1 MTESPTSPWV
11 RSTPMR
17 SPIFRRSAAMVIAL
31 ALCGTAV
38 SCGAEDSQVT
48 GTATT
53 VSSEPGSSN
62 TPEQFTPAVMQV
74 MSLPR
79 WFTGSDGR
87 VHLVYEVQLINGFP
101 IAATVTGVEV
111 LDADGGGVLASLD
124 ENGVTSAMSLLVG
137 GAGPTDTLEP
147 STVGVLWMDVE
158 FDDVRDIPERVEH
171 RVTVSVPPGLPV
183 PESITYDGAEA
194 DVDRTGPISI
204 GPPLAGAGWMA
215 VGSCCDGPHRRTAQ
229 PIDNSLWVAQRF
241 AIDFNRLG
249 DGNLLVGGDPTENA
263 DWFTYDQPV
272 LAVADAEVVEV
283 ANDFQ
288 DQSLTAPRPVTIEE
302 ADGNHVILKLSDDV
316 YAFYAHLRPG
326 SVAVAVGDKVTTGQ
340 EIGRTGNSG
349 SSTGPHLHFQL
360 MNQPSALVADGLP
373 YVFDE
378 FVLTGDG
385 PALDQLM
392 ALDPAVDAV
401 PVDPSDEGVRKDEL
415 PMSKTVVEFGGA

>member
-1 MTESPTSPWV
+1 
-11 RSTPMR
+11 
-17 SPIFRRSAAMVIAL
+17 MVSRI
-31 ALCGTAV
+31 
-38 SCGAEDSQVT
+38 
-48 GTATT
+48 
-53 VSSEPGSSN
+53 
-62 TPEQFTPAVMQV
+62 
-74 MSLPR
+74 
-79 WFTGSDGR
+79 DGK
-87 VHLVYEVQLINGFP
+87 
-101 IAATVTGVEV
+101 
-111 LDADGGGVLASLD
+111 
-124 ENGVTSAMSLLVG
+124 
-137 GAGPTDTLEP
+137 LEP
-147 STVGVLWMDVE
+147 TRRPNKVL
-158 FDDVRDIPERVEH
+158 
-171 RVTVSVPPGLPV
+171 
-183 PESITYDGAEA
+183 
-194 DVDRTGPISI
+194 
-204 GPPLAGAGWMA
+204 
-215 VGSCCDGPHRRTAQ
+215 
-229 PIDNSLWVAQRF
+229 
-241 AIDFNRLG
+241 LG

-272 LAVADAEVVEV
+272 WAVADAEVVEV
-283 ANDFQ
+283 ANDFK

>member
-1 MTESPTSPWV
+1 MTET
-11 RSTPMR
+11 MR
-17 SPIFRRSAAMVIAL
+17 SPVLLRLGALVIAS

-38 SCGAEDSQVT
+38 SCSAGDSQVG
-48 GTATT
+48 GTTASVTA
-53 VSSEPGSSN
+53 EPGSSTTPRSSN
-62 TPEQFTPAVMQV
+62 APEQFTPAVMQV
-74 MSLPR
+74 MSSPR

-101 IAATVTGVEV
+101 IAATVTEVEV
-111 LDADGGGVLASLD
+111 LDADGGDVLASLD
-124 ENGVTSAMSLLVG
+124 GAAVTEAMSLLVG
-137 GAGPTDTLEP
+137 GVGPTDTLQP

-158 FDDVRDIPERVEH
+158 FDDAQAIPERIEH
-171 RVTVSVPPGLPV
+171 RLTVSVPPGLPV

-194 DVDRTGPISI
+194 VVDRTGPTVI
-204 GPPLAGAGWMA
+204 GPPLAGPGWMA

-229 PIDNSLWVAQRF
+229 PIDNALWVAQRF
-241 AIDFNRLG
+241 AIDFNRIG
-249 DGNLLVGGDPTENA
+249 DGGLLVGGDTTENA

-283 ANDFQ
+283 ANDFP
-288 DQSLTAPRPVTIEE
+288 DQSLTAPQPVTIEE

-326 SVAVAVGDKVTTGQ
+326 SVGVAVGDKVSTGQ

-349 SSTGPHLHFQL
+349 SSTGPHLHFQM
-360 MNQPSALVADGLP
+360 MNQASALVADGLP

-378 FVLTGDG
+378 FVLTGEG

-392 ALDPAVDAV
+392 ALDPAVDPV
-401 PVDPSDEGVRKDEL
+401 PIDPVDDGVRQNEL
-415 PMSKTVVEFGGA
+415 PMSKAVVEFAGT